1 MRAISKKYSNLF
13 CSLCLILTSCLSL
26 DGVFIDGPARP
37 QTSEAKIEKPHRM
50 TLKDF
55 ISMASVEAPF
65 DLYAK
70 TYTGFANE
78 VIYQWYDDFTFYR
91 EEYYMV
97 DELISK
103 KRDGSNN
110 DSDSNYYRDIRWQW
124 NCAVLS
130 YVAPVYKEFVQ
141 KKQAEKE
148 EEYRAKN
155 TFDKKDFYLV
165 PEDFTPSLYEEIDL
179 F

>member
-1 MRAISKKYSNLF
+1 
-13 CSLCLILTSCLSL
+13 
-26 DGVFIDGPARP
+26 
-37 QTSEAKIEKPHRM
+37 
-50 TLKDF
+50 
-55 ISMASVEAPF
+55 MASVEAPF